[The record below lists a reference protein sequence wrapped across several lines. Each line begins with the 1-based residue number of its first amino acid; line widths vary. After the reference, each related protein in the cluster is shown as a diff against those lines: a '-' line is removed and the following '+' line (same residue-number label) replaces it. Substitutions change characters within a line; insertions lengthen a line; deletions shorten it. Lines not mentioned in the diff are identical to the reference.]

1 MARWRAYSRYTYT
14 ARFDKEG
21 HDARDN
27 ALLGAVVGFFVAY
40 ILSEFLL
47 AAQPHPWHWLGAAV
61 GTGIS
66 YVVVYGWLL
75 SHLAAERRLMKG
87 RR

>member
-1 MARWRAYSRYTYT
+1 MARWRAYSRDTHT
-14 ARFDKEG
+14 ARFDKERRN
-21 HDARDN
+21 ARDN
-27 ALLGAVVGFFVAY
+27 ALLGAVGGFFVAY
-40 ILSEFLL
+40 LLSEFLL
-47 AAQPHPWHWLGAAV
+47 APHPHPWHWLGAAV

-75 SHLAAERRLMKG
+75 SHLAAERRLMEG